1 MNWNMHFFLHHF
13 LFLKTIDLGT
23 AWEASLEFQT
33 WMNLR
38 LINCHLDAS
47 EACVAEVI
55 RLVPLGQVENGCP
68 KRMLL
73 IVKRI
78 LKLRGQLDLQFW
90 DMI

>member
-1 MNWNMHFFLHHF
+1 MFFF
-13 LFLKTIDLGT
+13 KDYRFGNGLGGQP
-23 AWEASLEFQT
+23 WVPNL
-33 WMNLR
+33 MNLR

-55 RLVPLGQVENGCP
+55 RLVPLGQVENACP

-73 IVKRI
+73 IVKHI